1 MIMQWLVYV
10 YMLNGLASSAYNL
23 LLGGSFLRHLLRIR
37 EFSLV
42 DRSRRLACLLIG
54 SDLAVVL
61 AIKAGVIWAYQ
72 WNDVQTILFG
82 GEGDSDDPFRQF
94 LRLFTTVRFGLEAA
108 LSILQTLFLTLNT
121 LLFVYSMTM
130 FRWAVEQLQA
140 DVKRGKYLKKYYFNC
155 FTKLL
160 YFFSKRSGRTATI
173 LTKNSPLPPQ
183 QSL

>member
-1 MIMQWLVYV
+1 MQWLVYV
-10 YMLNGLASSAYNL
+10 YMLNGLFSSAYNL

-54 SDLAVVL
+54 ADLAVVL

-72 WNDVQTILFG
+72 WKDLQVILFG
-82 GEGDSDDPFRQF
+82 YPESLADDQLQQF
-94 LRLFTTVRFGLEAA
+94 LRLFTTVRFGLESA

-140 DVKRGKYLKKYYFNC
+140 DVKRGEL
-155 FTKLL
+155 
-160 YFFSKRSGRTATI
+160 
-173 LTKNSPLPPQ
+173 
-183 QSL
+183 